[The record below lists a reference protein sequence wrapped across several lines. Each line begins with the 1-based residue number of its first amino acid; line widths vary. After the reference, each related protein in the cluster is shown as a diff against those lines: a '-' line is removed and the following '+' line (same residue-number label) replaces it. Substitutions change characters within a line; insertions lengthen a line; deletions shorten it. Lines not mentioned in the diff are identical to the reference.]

1 MQDESKSQFELI
13 QELEDLRSQVADLR
27 SQVEGQEGKLADQ
40 RPDQDRDQEDAAAAP
55 RSRRRDLQ
63 TQIQVLGDFSML
75 QARGVNVSDDG
86 ICFELMYD
94 LPFEIQFDVDGQ
106 MRQYRA
112 HLMWMRQLSD
122 GRNQFGFKFV
132 ASDSSPF
139 FELLS

>member
-1 MQDESKSQFELI
+1 M
-13 QELEDLRSQVADLR
+13 RSQVTDLH
-27 SQVEGQEGKLADQ
+27 SQIEGLETKVAQLQPVQSPSD
-40 RPDQDRDQEDAAAAP
+40 PAAPP

-86 ICFELMYD
+86 ICFEVMYD
-94 LPFEIQFDVDGQ
+94 IPFEIQFEAEGE
-106 MRQYRA
+106 MRQHRA
-112 HLMWMRQLSD
+112 HLMWMKQLAD

-132 ASDSSPF
+132 AADSSPF

>member
-1 MQDESKSQFELI
+1 MQDDSKSKSELI
-13 QELEDLRSQVADLR
+13 RELEALRSEVSDLRAQL
-27 SQVEGQEGKLADQ
+27 EGQEAKVQPQQPAQDQ
-40 RPDQDRDQEDAAAAP
+40 REAGAP
-55 RSRRRDLQ
+55 SRSRRRDLQ

-86 ICFELMYD
+86 ICFEVMYD
-94 LPFEIQFDVDGQ
+94 LPFEIQYEVEGET
-106 MRQYRA
+106 RQHRA
-112 HLMWMRQLSD
+112 HLMWMRQLED